1 MKVAVAV
8 FGKTAGLS
16 PVKTRLA
23 QDIGLSNA
31 QAFYRL
37 SVAAVAETVGT
48 LAERDP
54 LALRP
59 HWAVAEPQ
67 AVGFAQWGAF
77 PAIWTGEGA
86 LGERL
91 HQVYSAL
98 AKSHDAV
105 ILMGTDSP
113 QLTPAAIAEAI
124 ERLEGRPDACV
135 IGPALDGGFYLF
147 AAGIPLAP
155 EHWTGVA
162 YSEATTLNELVSRI
176 SGGGVPVAFL
186 PARTDAD
193 TVDDLASLRTEL
205 AAIVAPSPSQSR
217 LRDWLKTFLDQ
228 PKSAQ
233 RPLKSRGT

>member
-8 FGKTAGLS
+8 FAKTTGLS

-23 QDIGLSNA
+23 RDIGLSNA

-48 LAERDP
+48 LAERYP

-67 AVGFAQWGAF
+67 AVHLGQWRAF
-77 PAIWTGEGA
+77 PAIWTGEGP

-91 HQVYSAL
+91 HTVYSAL

-113 QLTPAAIAEAI
+113 QLTPAAVAEAI
-124 ERLEGRPDACV
+124 ERLERRPGACV

-155 EHWTGVA
+155 ERWTGVA
-162 YSEATTLNELVSRI
+162 YSEATTLNDLVGGIR
-176 SGGGVPVAFL
+176 GGGVPVEFL
-186 PARTDAD
+186 PRRTDTD
-193 TVDDLASLRTEL
+193 TFDDLEALRTEL
-205 AAIVAPSPSQSR
+205 AALSAPSLSQTR
-217 LRDWLKTFLDQ
+217 LSDWLTGELQ
-228 PKSAQ
+228 GQ
-233 RPLKSRGT
+233 T